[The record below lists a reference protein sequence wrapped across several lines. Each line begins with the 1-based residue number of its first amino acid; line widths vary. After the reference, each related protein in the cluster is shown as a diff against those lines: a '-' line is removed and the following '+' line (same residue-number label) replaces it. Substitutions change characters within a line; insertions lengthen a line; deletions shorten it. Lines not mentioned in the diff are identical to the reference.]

1 MSNYKKQRNDKIKG
15 MTEDLLNQI
24 KKTLDEDE
32 TKKIEEQITKIKNND
47 DLHNIIGIK
56 EIIKLDYSNIFT
68 NMEKFLKLDD
78 KQKGGRVRQPDRIS
92 VFRSQNNYNSDV
104 EDEYIDI
111 GEIIENN
118 NGADLRTQVVEEQQ
132 LIEQEIRER
141 NLAYRQE
148 IERYQAYRQEILRA
162 EQLLQGSEMRT
173 RQEIL
178 QLIISQQQQQLQRNE
193 MATIQEIL
201 QIIRSQQ
208 QEEQQ
213 EQQETEKMANE
224 NQNVQSIEKQDEHI
238 QNIMS
243 SLMNS
248 IEDNYQQETKK
259 MEEELLVLNEEL
271 RVIMTMARE
280 EGEEG
285 EEGIKYPLGSY
296 SILDIFK
303 ICYGCLFIIQ
313 RLISFDPILAVIFAP
328 ILLFIII
335 IRKIILYLLLE
346 QQRGGKKTN
355 KRKTKKRKSNRN
367 KLKKNIKKKT
377 KKVKKVKKTKSKK

>member
-1 MSNYKKQRNDKIKG
+1 MPNYYEKRRNAKIKG
-15 MTEDLLNQI
+15 ITEDLLNQI
-24 KKTLDEDE
+24 KQKIGKDE
-32 TKKIEEQITKIKNND
+32 TNKIEKQIAEIKNND
-47 DLHNIIGIK
+47 ELYNIIGIK
-56 EIIKLDYSNIFT
+56 EIIKLDYSKIFP
-68 NMEKFLKLDD
+68 NMKNFLNLDD
-78 KQKGGRVRQPDRIS
+78 KQKGGRVRPRYINPS
-92 VFRSQNNYNSDV
+92 VFRLDNNYNSEV

-132 LIEQEIRER
+132 LIEQEIQER

-213 EQQETEKMANE
+213 EQQETEKMTNE

-238 QNIMS
+238 QKIMS
-243 SLMNS
+243 QLMNS

-271 RVIMTMARE
+271 HVIMAMARE
-280 EGEEG
+280 EGEED
-285 EEGIKYPLGSY
+285 IIYPAGQYLTSV
-296 SILDIFK
+296 IFK
-303 ICYGCLFIIQ
+303 ICYGCLFIIDT
-313 RLISFDPILAVIFAP
+313 LIPPIFAP
-328 ILLFIII
+328 ILLLIII
-335 IRKIILYLLLE
+335 IRKIILTLLE
-346 QQRGGKKTN
+346 PQQRGGKKTN

-367 KLKKNIKKKT
+367 KLKKNLKKKT
-377 KKVKKVKKTKSKK
+377 KKVKKVKKMKSKK